1 MLNPLFEFQ
10 SLWSY
15 EVTTV
20 FTRTLWTGLRPLLKV
35 TEQSRALHPGGLASA
50 PPVCKNE
57 APLPAI
63 EWRQAGGIPPYLQKG
78 QPLWSSQTFNWLGLT
93 HRIKE
98 VGRLHSVCQFKHE
111 PHTENSLKD
120 TPRIMFDRM
129 SGHLVAQSNARIK
142 LTITVA
148 GGGRKMWYLSSGS
161 LFLGHAQRIIA
172 ENWISILLLIWL
184 CLYPVITWH
193 YSAVS
198 FLREDFI
205 LSMICSCH
213 CYLEYLIYIF

>member
-1 MLNPLFEFQ
+1 MKAGGRNSPLF
-10 SLWSY
+10 
-15 EVTTV
+15 
-20 FTRTLWTGLRPLLKV
+20 
-35 TEQSRALHPGGLASA
+35 TEGSALMIYS
-50 PPVCKNE
+50 
-57 APLPAI
+57 
-63 EWRQAGGIPPYLQKG
+63 
-78 QPLWSSQTFNWLGLT
+78 TFNWLGLT

-98 VGRLHSVCQFKHE
+98 VGRLHSVCQFKRE

-120 TPRIMFDRM
+120 TPRIMFDLM

-205 LSMICSCH
+205 LSIICSCH